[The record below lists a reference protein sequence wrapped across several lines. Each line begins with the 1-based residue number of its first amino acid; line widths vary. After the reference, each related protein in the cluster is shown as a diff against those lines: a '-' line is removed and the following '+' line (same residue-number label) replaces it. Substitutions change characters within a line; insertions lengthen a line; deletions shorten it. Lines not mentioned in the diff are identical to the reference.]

1 MSGWVEG
8 ETGWEYSEGGVGYWM
23 GRQCAI
29 IVREKES
36 EWVSEGGTCHYVMDL
51 HMAKHPGT
59 IYYMYIEKF
68 YGTNFL

>member
-1 MSGWVEG
+1 MGGWR
-8 ETGWEYSEGGVGYWM
+8 
-23 GRQCAI
+23 GRQCGSIVREGWAIGWGDSAI